1 MNKLKK
7 ILLGGFGVALAGLAY
22 YALRVEPS
30 WLRVRYVPVRLPRLP
45 RAFHDY
51 RIALISD
58 IHMGG
63 WMTPARF
70 QPVAEALHAI
80 QPDLI
85 AITGDFVENYSD
97 YAATMLAVGLDALP
111 RPTDGIFAVMGNHD
125 YRYGVNRV
133 RPILQQ
139 AGIIELE
146 NSVQTLQRSG
156 QSLHIAGVDNATVGR
171 ASLDA
176 VLDQLPTDGAAVLLA
191 HEPDFADLSAPT
203 GRFDL
208 QLSGHAH
215 GGQVRLPGLKRPP
228 ILPTLGQRY
237 PVGRY
242 QVGKMVQYTTTGL
255 GMIPPH
261 VRLNARPE
269 IVILILESPAL

>member
-1 MNKLKK
+1 MNTAQK
-7 ILLGGFGVALAGLAY
+7 ILWGTFGAAVAGLAY
-22 YALRVEPS
+22 YAFRIEPH
-30 WLRVRYVPVRLPRLP
+30 WLRVKYVQVRLPRLP

-51 RIALISD
+51 RIGLISD

-70 QPVAEALHAI
+70 QPVANALHAI
-80 QPDLI
+80 QPDMI

-97 YAATMLAVGLDALP
+97 YAATMLAVGLEALP
-111 RPTDGIFAVMGNHD
+111 TPPDGTFAVMGNHD

-133 RPILQQ
+133 RPILAQT
-139 AGIIELE
+139 GIIDLE
-146 NSVQTLQRSG
+146 NSVHSLERDG
-156 QSLHIAGVDNATVGR
+156 ERLHIAGVDNVTVGK
-171 ASLDA
+171 ACLDT

-208 QLSGHAH
+208 QVSGHAH
-215 GGQVRLPGLKRPP
+215 GGQVRLPFLGIP

-237 PVGRY
+237 PAGRY
-242 QVGKMVQYTTTGL
+242 QVGSMVQYTTLGL

-261 VRLNARPE
+261 VRFNARPE
-269 IVILILESPAL
+269 VVILILESADA